1 MKYKYIAVGEG
12 IIAGRGWGAGL
23 LPAPLK
29 GTFYIIYLLQEVSR
43 HAILTRI
50 GYENIYNIPLYSDEY
65 ISA

>member
-1 MKYKYIAVGEG
+1 VRSWSPPGPI
-12 IIAGRGWGAGL
+12 
-23 LPAPLK
+23 K
-29 GTFYIIYLLQEVSR
+29 GMFYIIYLLQEVSR